1 MCARGSFRGGVSGA
15 LVFAALAGPGC
26 SERGGAADAQAGKI
40 HEEVLAAMGAGGTV
54 RVIVNFRDPLGAAPG
69 VAHLL
74 ETDAPGSVQQQM
86 EVHRAAIRGAGGALA
101 AAHSAG
107 FRVVRSFAH
116 LPALAGYVQAGELE
130 RLAADPNVTSV
141 ELDHPGGGALRVA
154 VPAIGADK
162 AQAMFGVTG
171 KGVTVGVLDTGVNT
185 SHVDLEDSIL
195 PTQHC
200 FTQNACPPSNAT
212 EGTIAEDDNGHGSN
226 VAGIITSNG
235 VAAGIGFAPGAS
247 IVAVKIDDSQD
258 RGFVSDW
265 TAGLDWIFQNLSVL
279 KVRIINMSIVTD
291 AQYASE
297 AACDTALTALGQA
310 VKNLADAGVVL
321 FAAAGNNGST
331 TGIDAP
337 ACLTGVI
344 AVGATYKSAQGPQPG
359 SGVTYQ
365 AELGSSFGACLDATT
380 AFDQVTCF
388 SNSTDR
394 IDIVAPGAVITSDY
408 VGGSTALSSFVGTS
422 QATPAAAGV
431 AALMLECNPGLTA
444 AEIKD
449 LLRRTGVTVT
459 DPKAGRTSQSIRAL
473 AAVTAACGARDAGVA
488 DAGGTGTGGSAGGTG
503 GGALGGHAG
512 MGGAAGV
519 RGAGGGAGTAGGGA
533 GAAGG
538 GTGAAGNGAGGAG
551 GPSPGGGGSGGGGL
565 GGGQGVGG
573 VGGRGGGGGGGA
585 GGGATTGKGGAAGG
599 AGRSG
604 VSGQAGSPPP
614 VTGQSGGCSCTVPS
628 TGPLQARSSLWVGL
642 LVGALGARR
651 RRRRPGGTRP

>member
-1 MCARGSFRGGVSGA
+1 MCARGSFGGGVSGA
-15 LVFAALAGPGC
+15 LVFAALAGLGC
-26 SERGGAADAQAGKI
+26 NEREGASGGQAGKI
-40 HEEVLAAMGAGGTV
+40 HEEVLAAMSAGGTV
-54 RVIVNFRDPLGAAPG
+54 RVIVNFHDPLGVAPV

-74 ETDAPGSVQQQM
+74 EGDAPDSVRQQM
-86 EVHRAAIRGAGGALA
+86 AVHRAAILSAGGALA
-101 AAHSAG
+101 SAHGAG

-116 LPALAGYVQAGELE
+116 LPALAGYVEAGELE

-200 FTQNACPPSNAT
+200 FTQSACPPSNTT
-212 EGTIAEDDNGHGSN
+212 EGTSAEDDNGHGSN
-226 VAGIITSNG
+226 VTGIITSNG

-279 KVRIINMSIVTD
+279 KVRIINMSLVTD

-297 AACDTALTALGQA
+297 TACDAAQTALGQA

-359 SGVTYQ
+359 SGMTYQ
-365 AELGSSFGACLDATT
+365 AELGSSFGPCLDATT

-394 IDIVAPGAVITSDY
+394 VDIVAPGAVIISDFI
-408 VGGSTALSSFVGTS
+408 GSSTALSSFVGTS

-431 AALMLECNPGLTA
+431 AALMLECNPGLKA

-449 LLRRTGVTVT
+449 LLQRTGVTVT
-459 DPKAGRTSQSIRAL
+459 DPKAVRAVQSIRAL
-473 AAVTAACGARDAGVA
+473 AAVTAACGARDAGLA
-488 DAGGTGTGGSAGGTG
+488 DAGGTGVG
-503 GGALGGHAG
+503 GGAGGAGGGGHAG
-512 MGGAAGV
+512 TGGAAGAS
-519 RGAGGGAGTAGGGA
+519 G
-533 GAAGG
+533 GG
-538 GTGAAGNGAGGAG
+538 GTGAAGNGTGAAGNGGGGAG
-551 GPSPGGGGSGGGGL
+551 AGAPGGGGSGGGGA
-565 GGGQGVGG
+565 GGGRGVGG
-573 VGGRGGGGGGGA
+573 VGGSAGLGG

-599 AGRSG
+599 AGRAG
-604 VSGQAGSPPP
+604 ASGQAGSPPP
-614 VTGQSGGCSCTVPS
+614 GTGQSGGCSCTVPP
-628 TGPLQARSSLWVGL
+628 TGPLQATSSLWVGL
-642 LVGALGARR
+642 LVGALGVRR
-651 RRRRPGGTRP
+651 RRRRRRTGGGTGGRAHP